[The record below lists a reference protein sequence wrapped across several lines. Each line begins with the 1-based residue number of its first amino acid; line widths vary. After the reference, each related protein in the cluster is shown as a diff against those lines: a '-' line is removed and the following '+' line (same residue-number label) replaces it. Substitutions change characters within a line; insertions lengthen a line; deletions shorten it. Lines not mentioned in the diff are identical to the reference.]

1 MRGYPGLLLS
11 AMLIFEACIAR
22 TPSSQAP
29 RATASLPSMPIF
41 YTPTPIPT
49 LGGETTWQEPL
60 AQRSVILER
69 PSPSGGID
77 LYLLS
82 PDGRPPIRLAHLS
95 EDVFQARASPDGR
108 WLAVQTRPHEGVGRD
123 VLYLLSLL
131 DLRFH
136 PVIQNSWITSLA
148 WAPSGDALAFSQWT
162 DGPVRIMLY
171 DLIRQQTSLL
181 VEERDSGPWS
191 VEGWVGKQK
200 LVLSRLRGG
209 GLMIDQ
215 IALLDLQTR
224 RLEILYTDPTAHTTM
239 ASVSPDGRT
248 ILIGQAESLPALS
261 IQVLRLDL
269 ADRHLTP
276 LVKRE
281 DPEAMMLT
289 VPVWSPSGT
298 RVAFVA
304 AAGYAPGS
312 SEKGGG
318 KEVPQ
323 AQRVVILDVQNGH
336 TSRVVEVPSPNPSI
350 QVLAWLSE
358 EVLLITTLEEQL
370 NDLVLYSIRTDGTG
384 KQRILDLGGGRFLTT
399 LPHYLPRDDFNRPN
413 GPLGPH

>member
-11 AMLIFEACIAR
+11 VMLIFEACIAR
-22 TPSSQAP
+22 MPSPQAP
-29 RATASLPSMPIF
+29 MATASLPPMPIF

-77 LYLLS
+77 LYRLS
-82 PDGRPPIRLAHLS
+82 PDGRPPIRLAHLP
-95 EDVFQARASPDGR
+95 EEVFQAQASPDGR

-162 DGPVRIMLY
+162 DGPVQIMLY

-181 VEERDSGPWS
+181 VEKRDSGPWS
-191 VEGWVGKQK
+191 VEGWVGKQE
-200 LVLSRLRGG
+200 LVLSHLRGG

-224 RLEILYTDPTAHTTM
+224 RMEILYTDPTAHTTM

-269 ADRHLTP
+269 ADRQLTP

-358 EVLLITTLEEQL
+358 EVLLITILEEQL
-370 NDLVLYSIRTDGTG
+370 NGPVLYSIRTDGTG
-384 KQRILDLGGGRFLTT
+384 KRRILDLGGGRFLTVSPMT
-399 LPHYLPRDDFNRPN
+399 EGDTR
-413 GPLGPH
+413 

>member
-1 MRGYPGLLLS
+1 
-11 AMLIFEACIAR
+11 
-22 TPSSQAP
+22 
-29 RATASLPSMPIF
+29 
-41 YTPTPIPT
+41 
-49 LGGETTWQEPL
+49 
-60 AQRSVILER
+60 
-69 PSPSGGID
+69 
-77 LYLLS
+77 
-82 PDGRPPIRLAHLS
+82 
-95 EDVFQARASPDGR
+95 VFQARASPDGR
-108 WLAVQTRPHEGVGRD
+108 WLAVQTRPQEGVGRD

-162 DGPVRIMLY
+162 DGPVQIMLY

-261 IQVLRLDL
+261 IQVLHLDL

-276 LVKRE
+276 LIKRE